1 MKTIKLFM
9 MAALALM
16 TAACSSDDND
26 LTTPTPQPVKPE
38 GIPFSATIESE
49 SATTRALSESGNTI
63 TAEWADNEEV
73 ALIYTDK
80 NNTKQLAVATVKAH
94 DDGSATITA
103 TLTAIPDDDAD
114 VEIVYP
120 ASTVDKTTNEVKDLP
135 TLLRGQSG
143 ELSNIST
150 NYDLRKAT
158 GKLKIENETASLK
171 ERVKL
176 INQLAILRIQA
187 KKPYNSDATLEF
199 NSLTVTIDGTQY
211 FNIQKQSGDQN
222 YFYVALPPVSNGKV
236 SFLAKDAD
244 GNTYGYS
251 KSGVTFEAGKYYQS
265 TLKMMGAFSVSAD
278 KRVCFSQ
285 GNLQY
290 NGSTWKFAEKQ
301 WDNLS
306 FDCAGAAGSTTM
318 DLFTWGNISN
328 LSFTGKEYDTYS
340 STLNNTTAQ
349 GTAGSDWGY
358 NAISN
363 GGNKNSQWRT
373 LTISEWEY
381 LFKTRTNAASK
392 YGFATVNDIH
402 GIIIVPDGFS
412 DPNKNDGSKAFVGSS
427 TTTTTGWNANIYT
440 EANWTYME
448 KAGCVF
454 LPAGGQRNGSSV
466 SGYQIKDDSN
476 NPGTGYYWSA
486 SCGGS
491 TIYAQYLEFNSGN
504 LQINS
509 GIPSSTT
516 NKDKGYSVRLVRDL

>member
-1 MKTIKLFM
+1 
-9 MAALALM
+9 MAALAVM

-26 LTTPTPQPVKPE
+26 LTTPTPQPAKPE

-49 SATTRALSESGNTI
+49 SATTRALTESGNTI

-80 NNTKQLAVATVKAH
+80 SNTKQLAVAKVKAH

-187 KKPYNSDATLEF
+187 KKPYNSEYTLEF

-211 FNIQKQSGDQN
+211 VNIQKQSGDQN
-222 YFYVALPPVSNGKV
+222 YFYVALPPVSKGKV
-236 SFLAKDAD
+236 SFLAKDVN

-265 TLKMMGAFSVSAD
+265 TLKMMGAFSVGAD

-290 NGSTWKFAEKQ
+290 DGSTWKFAEKQ
-301 WDNLS
+301 WYNLS
-306 FDCAGAAGSTTM
+306 FKCGGAAGSSAM

-328 LSFTGKEYDTYS
+328 LSFTGTEYDTYS

-363 GGNKNSQWRT
+363 GGNKYSQWRT
-373 LTISEWEY
+373 LTINEWEY
-381 LFKTRTNAASK
+381 LLTER
-392 YGFATVNDIH
+392 TVNGGTGEGKSYTTNQTIDGYQGMVIY
-402 GIIIVPDGFS
+402 PDGYSGTVYSGS
-412 DPNKNDGSKAFVGSS
+412 DWGTF
-427 TTTTTGWNANIYT
+427 
-440 EANWTYME
+440 E

-454 LPAGGQRNGSSV
+454 LPAGGQRSAGTIT
-466 SGYQIKDDSN
+466 GYQKDKN
-476 NPGTGYYWSA
+476 NNEGSGYYWSA
-486 SCGGS
+486 TC
-491 TIYAQYLEFNSGN
+491 SGN
-504 LQINS
+504 SDKALYMEFS
-509 GIPSSTT
+509 GSNLNIHTT
-516 NKDKGYSVRLVRDL
+516 WTGDANKQLGYSVRLVRDL

>member
-26 LTTPTPQPVKPE
+26 LTTPTPQPAKPE

-49 SATTRALSESGNTI
+49 SATTRALTESGNTI

-80 NNTKQLAVATVKAH
+80 SNTKQLAVAKVTAH
-94 DDGSATITA
+94 DDGSATITT

-120 ASTVDKTTNEVKDLP
+120 ASTVDETTKEVKDLP
-135 TLLRGQSG
+135 NLLRGQSG
-143 ELSNIST
+143 ELLNIST

-211 FNIQKQSGDQN
+211 FNIQKLSGAQN
-222 YFYVALPPVSNGKV
+222 NFYVALPPVSNGKV
-236 SFLAKDAD
+236 SFLAKDED

-265 TLKMMGAFSVSAD
+265 TLKMMGAFSVSATQQ
-278 KRVCFSQ
+278 VCFSQ

-290 NGSTWKFAEKQ
+290 DGDGSTWKFAEKQ

-306 FDCAGAAGSTTM
+306 FNCAGTAGSPAM
-318 DLFTWGNISN
+318 DLFTWGNIDSPAWNGTRYFNSSEN
-328 LSFTGKEYDTYS
+328 LSG
-340 STLNNTTAQ
+340 N
-349 GTAGSDWGY
+349 SDWGY

-363 GGNKNSQWRT
+363 GGKTNSSWRT
-373 LTISEWEY
+373 LTIDEWNY
-381 LFKTRTNAASK
+381 LFKTRSNAASK

-412 DPNKNDGSKAFVGSS
+412 DPNKNNGSKAFEGSS
-427 TTTTTGWNANIYT
+427 TTGWNANIYT

-454 LPAGGQRNGSSV
+454 LPAGGQRNESSV
-466 SGYQIKDDSN
+466 SGYQIKDSSTN
-476 NPGTGYYWSA
+476 TGTGYYWSA

-509 GIPSSTT
+509 VIPSSTT

>member
-1 MKTIKLFM
+1 

-80 NNTKQLAVATVKAH
+80 SNTKQLAVAKVTAH
-94 DDGSATITA
+94 DDGSATITT

-120 ASTVDKTTNEVKDLP
+120 ASTVDVATKEVKDLP
-135 TLLRGQSG
+135 TLLSGQSG
-143 ELSNIST
+143 ELSNISK

-176 INQLAILRIQA
+176 TNQLAILRIQA
-187 KKPYNSDATLEF
+187 KKPYNSEYTLEF

-211 FNIQKQSGDQN
+211 FNIQKLSGDQS
-222 YFYVALPPVSNGKV
+222 YFYIALPPVTDKKV
-236 SFLAKDAD
+236 SFLAKDVN

-265 TLKMMGAFSVSAD
+265 TLKMMGAFSVGAD

-290 NGSTWKFAEKQ
+290 DGSTWKFAENQ
-301 WDNLS
+301 WGILDYNNTLNTS
-306 FDCAGAAGSTTM
+306 SKYPI
-318 DLFTWGNISN
+318 DLFTWGNTT
-328 LSFTGKEYDTYS
+328 LGEQDYMGTGYDTSS
-340 STLNNTTAQ
+340 STLNNTKAQ

-373 LTISEWEY
+373 LTISEWQY
-381 LFKTRTNAASK
+381 LLTER
-392 YGFATVNDIH
+392 TVNGGKGVNHSYTVDQSIN
-402 GIIIVPDGFS
+402 GIKGLVIYPDGYKGDMYS
-412 DPNKNDGSKAFVGSS
+412 GS
-427 TTTTTGWNANIYT
+427 
-440 EANWTYME
+440 NWDTFE
-448 KAGCVF
+448 HNGCVF
-454 LPAGGQRNGSSV
+454 LPAGGYRKGQNVYSRTS
-466 SGYQIKDDSN
+466 
-476 NPGTGYYWSA
+476 GYYWSA
-486 SCGGS
+486 DPLNG
-491 TIYAQYLEFNSGN
+491 TYASYMSFENSN
-504 LQINS
+504 N
-509 GIPSSTT
+509 PSFPTT
-516 NKDKGYSVRLVRDL
+516 TTGEVNKDLGYSVRLVRDL